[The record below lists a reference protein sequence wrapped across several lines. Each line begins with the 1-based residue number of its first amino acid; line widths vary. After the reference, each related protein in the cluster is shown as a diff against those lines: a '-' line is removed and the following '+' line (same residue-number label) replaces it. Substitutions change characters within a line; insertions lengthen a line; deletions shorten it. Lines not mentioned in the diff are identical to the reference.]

1 MDPRSASHA
10 PSSCAATDIP
20 IRRTIRLCCGGAAAE
35 LWLTPEQ
42 AERRGK
48 EDALGRIAELE
59 AELSRRRGGVT

>member
-1 MDPRSASHA
+1 
-10 PSSCAATDIP
+10 
-20 IRRTIRLCCGGAAAE
+20 
-35 LWLTPEQ
+35 LTPEQ